1 MLEIKVFVVQNVHHI
16 ILHLPLYASCY
27 YHKITSPGVGLSLPF
42 VRYFQFLPLSK
53 TGRLV
58 SGEFAKKKKQA
69 PPDNAPT
76 VSEHIILL
84 SIIITF
90 AVKCI

>member
-1 MLEIKVFVVQNVHHI
+1 MLEIKVFVVQNVYHI
-16 ILHLPLYASCY
+16 ILYLPLYASCY

-42 VRYFQFLPLSK
+42 VRYFQFLPLNK
-53 TGRLV
+53 TSRLV
-58 SGEFAKKKKQA
+58 SGEFAKKKQT

-76 VSEHIILL
+76 VSERIILL